1 MKIIHTADWHL
12 GKSLKNQPLLD
23 DQNYIL
29 QEFLKFIDAENPDAV
44 IIAGDIYDR
53 SIPPVDAVNLFDE
66 IIFKIV
72 ERKIPVLCISGNH
85 DSAARLN
92 FGCRL
97 FERSKFF
104 IETLPNEKPKNII
117 LSDNF
122 GEVYFSLIPFFE
134 PAEIENKFGTEEKI
148 DADAANKFYIAE
160 ARKNIPAGKRSV
172 AVAHLFVTGG
182 KISES
187 ERKFVGAVENV
198 SAENFSAYN
207 YTALGHLHKPQTMKK
222 TGGIVRYSGSL
233 LKYSFDEVNYDKG
246 VTLVEIG
253 GGETSYRHIN
263 LIPRRDVRVVEGT
276 VEELLKFSRTED
288 YIHANLTDK
297 NHVLNAMDKLRNAAF
312 PNILSIKFTNIER
325 EFENANAL
333 ALREESSVLEQFAD
347 FFEYSTG
354 EKLEG
359 DYKSAMEKFL
369 TELKKS
375 GGAQD
380 LQ

>member
-1 MKIIHTADWHL
+1 MKFIHTADWHL
-12 GKSLKNQPLLD
+12 GKSLKNQSLID

-29 QEFLKFIDAENPDAV
+29 QEFLKVIDAEKPDAV

-66 IIFKIV
+66 IIFKIINK
-72 ERKIPVLCISGNH
+72 KIPVLCISGNH

-92 FGCRL
+92 FGSRI
-97 FERSKFF
+97 FEQSNFF
-104 IETLPNEKPKNII
+104 IETLPNENPKTVI
-117 LSDNF
+117 LDDNF

-134 PAEIENKFGTEEKI
+134 PVEMQDKISEEKI

-182 KISES
+182 AVSES

-198 SAENFSAYN
+198 SAANFSAYN

-222 TGGIVRYSGSL
+222 SGYIVRYSGSL

-246 VTLVEIG
+246 VTVVEIG
-253 GGETSYRHIN
+253 GNGETFFEHIN
-263 LIPRRDVRVVEGT
+263 LKPRRDVRVVEGT
-276 VEELLKFSRTED
+276 IEDLRKSARSED

-297 NHVLNAMDKLRNAAF
+297 NHVLNAMEKLRNDAF
-312 PNILSIKFTNIER
+312 PNILSIKFSALEKEIETSG
-325 EFENANAL
+325 AL
-333 ALREESSVLEQFAD
+333 ELRENISVLEQFAD
-347 FFEYSTG
+347 FFEHETG
-354 EKLEG
+354 EKFEG
-359 DYKSAMEKFL
+359 EYRANMEKFL
-369 TELKKS
+369 KELEK
-375 GGAQD
+375 
-380 LQ
+380 

>member
-12 GKSLKNQPLLD
+12 GKSLKNQPLID

-92 FGCRL
+92 FGRRL

-222 TGGIVRYSGSL
+222 TDGIVRYSGSL

-297 NHVLNAMDKLRNAAF
+297 NHVLNTMDKLRNAAF

-369 TELKKS
+369 KELKKS

>member
-1 MKIIHTADWHL
+1 MKFIHTADWHL
-12 GKSLKNQPLLD
+12 GKSLKNQSLID

-29 QEFLKFIDAENPDAV
+29 QEFLKLVDAEKPDAI

-85 DSAARLN
+85 DGAARLK
-92 FGCRL
+92 FGSRL

-104 IETLPNEKPKNII
+104 IETLPNENPKNIV
-117 LSDNF
+117 LNDNF
-122 GEVYFSLIPFFE
+122 GEIYFSLIPFFE
-134 PAEIENKFGTEEKI
+134 PAEIQNKFGTEEKI

-160 ARKNIPAGKRSV
+160 ARKNIPDDKRSV

-182 KISES
+182 AVSES

-222 TGGIVRYSGSL
+222 SGYIVRYSGSL

-253 GGETSYRHIN
+253 AGGETSCRHIN

-276 VEELLKFSRTED
+276 VEELLKSARSED

-369 TELKKS
+369 TELKK
-375 GGAQD
+375 
-380 LQ
+380 

>member
-1 MKIIHTADWHL
+1 MKVIHTADWHL
-12 GKSLKNQPLLD
+12 GKSLKNQSLLD

-29 QEFLKFIDAENPDAV
+29 QEFLKLVDAEKPDAI
-44 IIAGDIYDR
+44 IIAGDVYDR

-66 IIFKIV
+66 IIFKLV

-85 DSAARLN
+85 DGAARLN
-92 FGCRL
+92 FGSRI

-104 IETLPNEKPKNII
+104 IETLPNENPKNVI
-117 LSDNF
+117 LNDNF
-122 GEVYFSLIPFFE
+122 GEIYFSLIPFFE
-134 PAEIENKFGTEEKI
+134 PAEIENKFDTAEKI
-148 DADAANKFYIAE
+148 NADAANKFYISE
-160 ARKNIPAGKRSV
+160 ARKNIPENKRSV

-198 SAENFSAYN
+198 SAENFSQYK

-222 TGGIVRYSGSL
+222 TGYIVRYSGSL

-246 VTLVEIG
+246 VTVVEIDG
-253 GGETSYRHIN
+253 GGKTSYNHIN

-276 VEELLKFSRTED
+276 VEELLKSARSED

-359 DYKSAMEKFL
+359 EYKSAMEKFL
-369 TELKKS
+369 TELKK
-375 GGAQD
+375 
-380 LQ
+380 

>member
-12 GKSLKNQPLLD
+12 GKSLKNQSLLD

-29 QEFLKFIDAENPDAV
+29 QEFLKLVDDEKPDAI

-53 SIPPVDAVNLFDE
+53 GVPPVDAVNLFDE

-72 ERKIPVLCISGNH
+72 EKKIPILCISGNH
-85 DSAARLN
+85 DGAARLK
-92 FGCRL
+92 FGNRL
-97 FERSKFF
+97 FARSNFF
-104 IETLPNEKPKNII
+104 IETLPNENPKTVVLN
-117 LSDNF
+117 DKF

-134 PAEIENKFGTEEKI
+134 PVDIENKFAAEEKI
-148 DADAANKFYIAE
+148 DADTANKFYIAE
-160 ARKNIPAGKRSV
+160 ARKNIPANKRSV

-182 KISES
+182 KVSES

-222 TGGIVRYSGSL
+222 SGYVVRYSGSL
-233 LKYSFDEVNYDKG
+233 LKYSFDEAKYDKG
-246 VTLVEIG
+246 VTIVEIG
-253 GGETSYRHIN
+253 AGGETFYKHVN
-263 LIPRRDVRVVEGT
+263 LIPRRDVRIVEGT
-276 VEELLKFSRTED
+276 FDELKKSARSED

-297 NHVLNAMDKLRNAAF
+297 NHVLNAMDNLRNSAF
-312 PNILSIKFTNIER
+312 PNILSIKFINLEQEIDS
-325 EFENANAL
+325 ANSL
-333 ALREESSVLEQFAD
+333 ALREEVSTLEQFAD

-359 DYKSAMEKFL
+359 EYRAAMEKFL
-369 TELKKS
+369 TELNK
-375 GGAQD
+375 D
-380 LQ
+380 

>member
-1 MKIIHTADWHL
+1 MKFIHTADWHL
-12 GKSLKNQPLLD
+12 GKSLKNQSLID

-29 QEFLKFIDAENPDAV
+29 QEFLKLVDAEKPDAV

-66 IIFKIV
+66 IIFKII

-92 FGCRL
+92 FGSRL
-97 FERSKFF
+97 FERSNFF
-104 IETLPNEKPKNII
+104 IETLPNENPKTVI
-117 LSDNF
+117 LNDNF

-134 PAEIENKFGTEEKI
+134 PTEMQDKIPAEKI
-148 DADAANKFYIAE
+148 DADSANKFYIAE
-160 ARKNIPAGKRSV
+160 ARKNIPENKRSV

-182 KISES
+182 AISES

-198 SAENFSAYN
+198 GAENFSAYN

-222 TGGIVRYSGSL
+222 TGYIVRYSGSL

-246 VTLVEIG
+246 VTLVEIDG
-253 GGETSYRHIN
+253 NGETFYKHIN
-263 LIPRRDVRVVEGT
+263 LKPRRDVRIVEGT
-276 VEELLKFSRTED
+276 VDELRKSARSED

-297 NHVLNAMDKLRNAAF
+297 NHVLNAMEKLRNDAF
-312 PNILSIKFTNIER
+312 TNILSIKFVNLER
-325 EFENANAL
+325 DIENASAL
-333 ALREESSVLEQFAD
+333 ELRENLSVLEQFAD
-347 FFEYSTG
+347 FFEHETG

-359 DYKSAMEKFL
+359 EYRAAMEKFL
-369 TELKKS
+369 TELKNS
-375 GGAQD
+375 
-380 LQ
+380 

>member
-12 GKSLKNQPLLD
+12 GKSLKNQSLID
-23 DQNYIL
+23 DQFYIL
-29 QEFLKFIDAENPDAV
+29 QEFLKLVDEEKPEAI

-66 IIFKIV
+66 VIFKIV
-72 ERKIPVLCISGNH
+72 EKKIPVLCINGNH
-85 DSAARLN
+85 DGAARLN
-92 FGCRL
+92 FGSRI
-97 FERSKFF
+97 FERSNFF
-104 IETLPNEKPKNII
+104 IETLQNENPKTVVLN
-117 LSDNF
+117 DKF
-122 GEVYFSLIPFFE
+122 GEVYFSLIPFFDPIE
-134 PAEIENKFGTEEKI
+134 MKDKIPAEKV

-198 SAENFSAYN
+198 SAENFSSYN

-222 TGGIVRYSGSL
+222 SGSVVRYSGSL
-233 LKYSFDEVNYDKG
+233 LKYSFDEANYEKG
-246 VTLVEIG
+246 VTIVEIDG
-253 GGETSYRHIN
+253 NGETSFEHVN

-276 VEELLKFSRTED
+276 VENLRQFEKTDD
-288 YIHANLTDK
+288 YIHANLTDTS
-297 NHVLNAMDKLRNAAF
+297 HVLNAMEKLRDSAF
-312 PNILSIKFTNIER
+312 PNILSIKFTNLER
-325 EFENANAL
+325 EIDDTNKT
-333 ALREESSVLEQFAD
+333 LRDDVSVLEQFAD

-359 DYKSAMEKFL
+359 NYRSTMENV
-369 TELKKS
+369 LKEIENK
-375 GGAQD
+375 
-380 LQ
+380 

>member
-1 MKIIHTADWHL
+1 M
-12 GKSLKNQPLLD
+12 
-23 DQNYIL
+23 
-29 QEFLKFIDAENPDAV
+29 
-44 IIAGDIYDR
+44 
-53 SIPPVDAVNLFDE
+53 FDE
-66 IIFKIV
+66 IIFKII
-72 ERKIPVLCISGNH
+72 EKKIPVLCISGNH

-92 FGCRL
+92 FGSRL

-104 IETLPNEKPKNII
+104 IETLPNENPKNVV
-117 LSDNF
+117 LNDKF

-134 PAEIENKFGTEEKI
+134 PVEMQDKISEEKI
-148 DADAANKFYIAE
+148 DANIANKFYIE
-160 ARKNIPAGKRSV
+160 QARKNIPDGKRSV

-182 KISES
+182 KVSES

-222 TGGIVRYSGSL
+222 SGYIVRYSGSL

-253 GGETSYRHIN
+253 AGGETSYRHIN

-276 VEELLKFSRTED
+276 VEELLKSARSED

-359 DYKSAMEKFL
+359 DYKSEMEKFL
-369 TELKKS
+369 SELKK
-375 GGAQD
+375 
-380 LQ
+380 

>member
-12 GKSLKNQPLLD
+12 GKSLKNQSLID

-29 QEFLKFIDAENPDAV
+29 QEFLKLVDDEKPDAI

-53 SIPPVDAVNLFDE
+53 SVPPVDAVNLFDE

-85 DSAARLN
+85 DGAARLN
-92 FGCRL
+92 FGSRI
-97 FERSKFF
+97 FERSNFF
-104 IETLPNEKPKNII
+104 IETLPNEKPKNVV
-117 LSDNF
+117 LNDNF

-134 PAEIENKFGTEEKI
+134 PVEIQDKISAEKV
-148 DADAANKFYIAE
+148 DADAATKFYIAE

-182 KISES
+182 AISES

-198 SAENFSAYN
+198 GAANFSDYN

-222 TGGIVRYSGSL
+222 NGYIVRYSGSL
-233 LKYSFDEVNYDKG
+233 LKYSFDEVNYSKG
-246 VTLVEIG
+246 VTVVEIG
-253 GGETSYRHIN
+253 GDGTTTFEHRN
-263 LIPRRDVRVVEGT
+263 LIPRRDVRIVEGT
-276 VEELLKFSRTED
+276 FDELKKSARSED
-288 YIHANLTDK
+288 YIQANLTDK

-312 PNILSIKFTNIER
+312 PNILSIKFVNLEKEIES
-325 EFENANAL
+325 ASAL
-333 ALREESSVLEQFAD
+333 KLREEVSTLEQFAD

-354 EKLEG
+354 EKLTG
-359 DYKSAMEKFL
+359 DYRSAMEKFL
-369 TELKKS
+369 TELKN
-375 GGAQD
+375 
-380 LQ
+380 

>member
-1 MKIIHTADWHL
+1 MKFIHTADWHL
-12 GKSLKNQPLLD
+12 GKSLKNQSLID

-29 QEFLKFIDAENPDAV
+29 KEFLKLTEAEKPDAI

-53 SIPPVDAVNLFDE
+53 SIPPVDAINLFDE
-66 IIFKIV
+66 IIFKII
-72 ERKIPVLCISGNH
+72 EKKIPVLCISGNH

-92 FGCRL
+92 FGSRL

-104 IETLPNEKPKNII
+104 IETLPNENPKNVI
-117 LSDNF
+117 LNDEW

-134 PAEIENKFGTEEKI
+134 PVEMQEKISAEKI
-148 DADAANKFYIAE
+148 DADDANKFYIEE
-160 ARKNIPAGKRSV
+160 ARKNIPANKRSV

-182 KISES
+182 KVSES

-222 TGGIVRYSGSL
+222 TGHIVRYSGSL

-253 GGETSYRHIN
+253 NGETSFEHVN
-263 LIPRRDVRVVEGT
+263 LTPRRDVRVIEGT
-276 VEELLKFSRTED
+276 VEELLKSARSED

-297 NHVLNAMDKLRNAAF
+297 NHVLNAMEKLRNAAF
-312 PNILSIKFTNIER
+312 PNILSIKFVNLER
-325 EFENANAL
+325 ELENLTARE
-333 ALREESSVLEQFAD
+333 LREDSSILEQFAD
-347 FFEYSTG
+347 FYEYSTG

-359 DYKSAMEKFL
+359 DYRSNMEKFL
-369 TELKKS
+369 KDLKQGDES
-375 GGAQD
+375 
-380 LQ
+380 